1 MDEKTYTLKQV
12 SGQLGIPVYTVRRLC
27 NAGLVVGIRR
37 NRNGYRVLNEEQVNE
52 LGMFVKLLRAELT
65 MGELKKYARLQRQ
78 GGKTLQERKGMLETQ
93 RRQLWLKIQELQ
105 EGIGFIE
112 RMMEIL
118 DESANP

>member
-27 NAGLVVGIRR
+27 NAGLVAGIRR

-65 MGELKKYARLQRQ
+65 MGELKKYARLQR
-78 GGKTLQERKGMLETQ
+78 
-93 RRQLWLKIQELQ
+93 
-105 EGIGFIE
+105 
-112 RMMEIL
+112 
-118 DESANP
+118 

>member
-1 MDEKTYTLKQV
+1 
-12 SGQLGIPVYTVRRLC
+12 
-27 NAGLVVGIRR
+27 
-37 NRNGYRVLNEEQVNE
+37 
-52 LGMFVKLLRAELT
+52 

>member
-1 MDEKTYTLKQV
+1 M

-112 RMMEIL
+112 RTMEIL